1 MFTGDDLVGID
12 LDGVYDLQGG
22 RFTNPLAEAFV
33 RNYDSYTEVSPS
45 GKGVKLWIRSSIH
58 PTRCTGTISRLNETV
73 DFETYYKSR
82 WFAVTGHVLP
92 QYGDGQIQD
101 RTVIYGKMMAEIAS
115 QKAPRQANTAAA
127 VVPASGS
134 VDDEAAMLRAALK
147 RINADAEGTWFR
159 MACCLKWWGA
169 QDGVGDARARALW
182 DEWSRSSEDKFDP
195 TSQEE
200 RWQRIVPD
208 GGLTIGTI
216 FAAAMEEGYVRGDA
230 LASDGR
236 EYRIER
242 VRPIAVDLA
251 APASGKNLPSEEKP

>member
-1 MFTGDDLVGID
+1 VLI
-12 LDGVYDLQGG
+12 
-22 RFTNPLAEAFV
+22 RF
-33 RNYDSYTEVSPS
+33 R
-45 GKGVKLWIRSSIH
+45 
-58 PTRCTGTISRLNETV
+58 
-73 DFETYYKSR
+73 
-82 WFAVTGHVLP
+82 
-92 QYGDGQIQD
+92 
-101 RTVIYGKMMAEIAS
+101 AS
-115 QKAPRQANTAAA
+115 QILNWRT
-127 VVPASGS
+127 
-134 VDDEAAMLRAALK
+134 
-147 RINADAEGTWFR
+147 EGTWFR

-242 VRPIAVDLA
+242 VRPVEADLA
-251 APASGKNLPSEEKP
+251 APASGNNLPSEEKPIVELHGVGGWSLAFRHNWTYGTVARGCGAWQVAVAAGEVAGNSAESNEKCPMSRYGLSRPRLARPSRPP